1 MTVNL
6 SDNDRADAPIWP
18 TNGAVVA
25 ARSSG
30 RFRRDVRTPN
40 GGGKGMKIMSY
51 AFGASRPAQRSR
63 TLRQGLMLA
72 TAGLAS
78 LACAQ
83 ANAQTAAADSDVVTE
98 IVVSATRRGDV
109 SVQNT
114 PLAITAFSGATLEK
128 QGIATLQDLSKVDPS
143 LTIQSYGASQTKV
156 IIRGIQSNVGATS
169 GIYLDETP
177 LVGAMGGNIL
187 GDGKPGLR
195 LYDLDHVEVLKGP
208 QGTLF
213 GASSMSGT
221 LRVITTKPDLNDFG
235 GRISVGAAA
244 LKGGNNYYDG
254 NASLNVPIIADK
266 LALRV
271 TGWSESGGGYVDQTV
286 NGVLLKNNNDAHV
299 KGGRAILLFEPTD
312 RLTITATAT
321 HQEIDVDGTQA
332 WHTRT
337 GPYNNPSP
345 TIEFYRDN
353 YNLYNLVGE
362 YDLGFGTVTASSSYT
377 NQRVVNPKDSTPTA
391 QGFGLPG
398 STLFVPTAVFK
409 DWVSEL
415 RFSSKWDSP
424 FQIVAGGY
432 YENSQS
438 VYQTNSVVAT
448 STGTALCYTYSECVA
463 KGLHKPGRG
472 NSLYEFGTDTKR
484 SVGQYAVYAQADYT
498 ISDSL
503 TATVGLRYFKA
514 QIHDVITNLQT
525 VFPDFIFGRVTTP
538 SKTGDSRGSNDKPS
552 FNFALMYKATPDV
565 SVYARAAS
573 GFRIGGVNTATSLA
587 QQAGVVFPGTYN
599 PDSLWNYELGV
610 KSYWLERKL
619 FVDAA
624 FYHID
629 WSGQQLSAQAPGAF
643 AYTINAGKTEVNGVE
658 VNSTFKPMPGL
669 SLSGSVNYVDAKL
682 ASDLPADVI
691 AAGTFGF
698 DGDRVPL
705 TPKWAMTFSAE
716 YEADLTADVRGYAQ
730 AGINYRGGSFTSF
743 NNRNT
748 YNTKLPA
755 FYMINAKLGVRK
767 DAWDLSLFG
776 ENLTDKAAYLG
787 VVESLDGIRVFSP
800 RPRTVGVRISSTF

>member
-1 MTVNL
+1 
-6 SDNDRADAPIWP
+6 
-18 TNGAVVA
+18 
-25 ARSSG
+25 
-30 RFRRDVRTPN
+30 
-40 GGGKGMKIMSY
+40 MSY
-51 AFGASRPAQRSR
+51 AFGAQRSAQRSR

-83 ANAQTAAADSDVVTE
+83 AHAQTASAGDSDVVTE

-177 LVGAMGGNIL
+177 LVGAQGGNIL

-195 LYDLDHVEVLKGP
+195 LYDLDHIEVLKGP

-271 TGWSESGGGYVDQTV
+271 TGWSESGGGFVDQTV
-286 NGVLLKNNNDAHV
+286 NGVLHKNNNDAHV
-299 KGGRAILLFEPTD
+299 KGGRAILLFQPTD

-353 YNLYNLVGE
+353 YNLYNVVGE

-391 QGFGLPG
+391 QGFGLTG

-448 STGTALCYTYSECVA
+448 STGEALCYTFSECVA

-472 NSLYEFGTDTKR
+472 NSLYEFGTNTKR

-498 ISDSL
+498 LSDSL

-514 QIHDVITNLQT
+514 DIHDIITNLQT

-538 SKTGDSRGSNDKPS
+538 SVTGDSRGSNDKPS
-552 FNFALMYKATPDV
+552 YNVALMWKATPDI

-610 KSYWLERKL
+610 KSYWLDRKL

-624 FYHID
+624 FYRID
-629 WSGQQLSAQAPGAF
+629 WNGQQLSAQAPGAF

-658 VNSTFKPMPGL
+658 VNSTFKPLPGL

-682 ASDLPADVI
+682 ASDLPADVM

-698 DGDRVPL
+698 TGDRVPL

-730 AGINYRGGSFTSF
+730 AGVNYRGGSTTSF